1 MKGHPPLALL
11 TSADLRMAL
20 TAGLSAGLMATLGL
34 PEPFYAPMAVGAALG
49 GTVGATKLQGT
60 QRMLGTLLGGVIVAI
75 GVGTMAAALPMPMA
89 VALSLGLTR
98 LLGGALG
105 LRTGY
110 KVAGLV
116 VAMGW
121 TVHAGQ
127 LSSWIP
133 ERLLATLVGVLAAW
147 WAVRW
152 LWPSLAVDQHLQ
164 LSRQLYRQLAALLR
178 ERAALLRQGRDL
190 EAPAKLERRNGLL
203 ASALR
208 LQNQRQEARLEL
220 GRDPIGQRLERIWD
234 LQEQWLSGAI
244 SHYRTLLR
252 LPPLTAHSPSLE
264 RLQEAESALFEA
276 LAERLEL
283 WAQHW
288 PEGRWLAS
296 SGSGQ
301 GPSALEQARLALE
314 AAEQAVFADPVAN
327 AVLLSGSGGR
337 RAITCHQL
345 HDGWLSFEGQ
355 WQAVP

>member
-1 MKGHPPLALL
+1 MKAQPPAALL

-20 TAGLSAGLMATLGL
+20 TAGLSAGLMVMLGL
-34 PEPFYAPMAVGAALG
+34 PDPFYAPMAVGAALG

-60 QRMLGTLLGGVIVAI
+60 QRMLGTLLGGAIVAV
-75 GVGTMAAALPMPMA
+75 GVGTMAAAMPMPLA
-89 VALSLGLTR
+89 VAASLGVTR

-133 ERLLATLVGVLAAW
+133 ARLVSTLVGVLAAW

-152 LWPSLAVDQHLQ
+152 LWPSLAVDHHLR
-164 LSRQLYRQLAALLR
+164 LSRELYRQLAALLR
-178 ERAALLRQGRDL
+178 ERGALLRQGRDL

-203 ASALR
+203 ASALK

-220 GRDPIGQRLERIWD
+220 VADRIGQRLERIWD
-234 LQEQWLSGAI
+234 LQEQWLSSAI

-264 RLQEAESALFEA
+264 ALQQAECDLFEA

-283 WAQHW
+283 WAQRW
-288 PEGRWLAS
+288 PEGRGLAD
-296 SGSGQ
+296 GANA
-301 GPSALEQARLALE
+301 PEALERARLALE
-314 AAEQAVFADPVAN
+314 QAEAAVFADPVAN
-327 AVLLSGSGGR
+327 AVLMGSSGGR

-345 HDGWLSFEGQ
+345 HDNWLSFERQ

>member
-1 MKGHPPLALL
+1 MKGNHPAAML

-20 TAGLSAGLMATLGL
+20 TAGLSAGLMVTLGL
-34 PEPFYAPMAVGAALG
+34 PDPFYAPMAVGAALG

-75 GVGTMAAALPMPMA
+75 GVATMATALPMPMA
-89 VALSLGLTR
+89 VAVSLGLTR

-133 ERLLATLVGVLAAW
+133 DRLLATLVGVLAAW

-152 LWPSLAVDQHLQ
+152 LWPSLAVDHHLQ
-164 LSRQLYRQLAALLR
+164 LSRQLYRQLAELLR

-203 ASALR
+203 ASALQ

-220 GRDPIGQRLERIWD
+220 VADRVGQRLERIWD

-252 LPPLTAHSPSLE
+252 LPPLTVASPSLE
-264 RLQEAESALFEA
+264 ALQQAESDLFEA
-276 LAERLEL
+276 LAERLEV

-288 PEGRWLAS
+288 PEGRGIGTGGA
-296 SGSGQ
+296 
-301 GPSALEQARLALE
+301 ALEQARLALE
-314 AAEQAVFADPVAN
+314 AAEAAVFDDPVAN
-327 AVLLSGSGGR
+327 AALLSGSGGR

-345 HDGWLSFEGQ
+345 HDSWLSFERQ

>member
-1 MKGHPPLALL
+1 
-11 TSADLRMAL
+11 
-20 TAGLSAGLMATLGL
+20 
-34 PEPFYAPMAVGAALG
+34 VAA
-49 GTVGATKLQGT
+49 
-60 QRMLGTLLGGVIVAI
+60 
-75 GVGTMAAALPMPMA
+75 
-89 VALSLGLTR
+89 SLGVTR

-133 ERLLATLVGVLAAW
+133 ARLVATLVGVLAAW

-152 LWPSLAVDQHLQ
+152 LWPSLAVDQHLR

-190 EAPAKLERRNGLL
+190 EGPAKLERRNGLL

-220 GRDPIGQRLERIWD
+220 VADRIGQRLERIWD
-234 LQEQWLSGAI
+234 LQEQWLSSAI

-264 RLQEAESALFEA
+264 ALQQAECALFEA

-283 WAQHW
+283 WAQRW
-288 PEGRWLAS
+288 PEGRGLAD
-296 SGSGQ
+296 GANA
-301 GPSALEQARLALE
+301 PEALEQARLALE
-314 AAEQAVFADPVAN
+314 RAEAAVFADPAAN

-345 HDGWLSFEGQ
+345 HDNWLSFERQ

>member
-1 MKGHPPLALL
+1 MTAPGPPPLL
-11 TSADLRMAL
+11 TSGDLRLAL
-20 TAGLSAGLMATLGL
+20 TAGLSAGLMVMLGL
-34 PEPFYAPMAVGAALG
+34 PDPFYAPMAVGAALG

-60 QRMLGTLLGGVIVAI
+60 QRMLGTLLGGAIVAI
-75 GVGTMAAALPMPMA
+75 GVGTMAAAVPMPLA
-89 VALSLGLTR
+89 VAASLGVTR

-220 GRDPIGQRLERIWD
+220 VADRIGQRLERIWD
-234 LQEQWLSGAI
+234 LQEQWLSSAI

-264 RLQEAESALFEA
+264 ALQQAECALFEA

-283 WAQHW
+283 WAQRW
-288 PEGRWLAS
+288 PEGRGLAD
-296 SGSGQ
+296 GANA
-301 GPSALEQARLALE
+301 PEALEQARLALE
-314 AAEQAVFADPVAN
+314 QAEAAVFDDPAAN

-345 HDGWLSFEGQ
+345 HDNWLSFERQ

>member
-1 MKGHPPLALL
+1 M
-11 TSADLRMAL
+11 
-20 TAGLSAGLMATLGL
+20 
-34 PEPFYAPMAVGAALG
+34 
-49 GTVGATKLQGT
+49 
-60 QRMLGTLLGGVIVAI
+60 AI
-75 GVGTMAAALPMPMA
+75 GVETMATALPMPMA

-133 ERLLATLVGVLAAW
+133 DRLLATLVGVLASW

-152 LWPSLAVDQHLQ
+152 LWPSLAVDQHLR
-164 LSRQLYRQLAALLR
+164 LSRQLYRQLAELLR

-190 EAPAKLERRNGLL
+190 EAPDKLERRNGLL

-208 LQNQRQEARLEL
+208 LQSQRQEARLEL
-220 GRDPIGQRLERIWD
+220 GRDRIGQRLERIWD

-252 LPPLTAHSPSLE
+252 LPPLTARSTSLE
-264 RLQEAESALFEA
+264 RLQEAESELFEA

-288 PEGRWLAS
+288 PEGRWLA
-296 SGSGQ
+296 GSGN
-301 GPSALEQARLALE
+301 GPTALEQARLALE
-314 AAEQAVFADPVAN
+314 AAEAAVFADPAAN
-327 AVLLSGSGGR
+327 ALLLSGSGGR

-345 HDGWLSFEGQ
+345 HAGWLSFERQ